1 MVSARTCRGCA
12 AGGAPVLPG
21 WNMLVSVA
29 NLLTKIVILERKIEV
44 KNIDRIRS
52 MNESE
57 LAEFLQEASF
67 DCANRCPDFDCG
79 CLRTCTH
86 GAGIDIIREWLET
99 EIAT

>member
-1 MVSARTCRGCA
+1 MNFTARSARRLGICGSSID
-12 AGGAPVLPG
+12 
-21 WNMLVSVA
+21 NIS
-29 NLLTKIVILERKIEV
+29 ILERRIEV

-57 LAEFLQEASF
+57 LAELLHETPF

>member
-1 MVSARTCRGCA
+1 MQNVSDIMIRKYGTDFNCEIN
-12 AGGAPVLPG
+12 V
-21 WNMLVSVA
+21 
-29 NLLTKIVILERKIEV
+29 LERRIEV

-57 LAEFLQEASF
+57 LAELLHETPF

>member
-1 MVSARTCRGCA
+1 MEGITLFPSLFAENA
-12 AGGAPVLPG
+12 ALGLCMSWIAIIEDGI
-21 WNMLVSVA
+21 
-29 NLLTKIVILERKIEV
+29 KINILERRIEV

-57 LAEFLQEASF
+57 LAELLHETPF

>member
-1 MVSARTCRGCA
+1 M
-12 AGGAPVLPG
+12 LPG